1 MAIGNYLNRRMMD
14 DGSSLYESNPYSI
27 NNMIGNVSNY
37 TKTSPYSSTSSTVT
51 AAPVQTSGPTNEQPW
66 SPKFLNIPGIG
77 DMPYFRVSDLNWGPY
92 ENNLSDAM
100 RAWQNYQTLPDNYS
114 GPRDWESI
122 LKTETVPG
130 EGGDSGN
137 GPYTI
142 YIAPELKF
150 RGNPSDYGEWGTS
163 VFGHHANW
171 DIITDPNNPN
181 IMGFMIKTGGKEGT
195 VIPYVRQGDV
205 WVPQTQGIQKR
216 YWDTN
221 DSFGNLALASIIG
234 LPFLFGGLASAGL
247 IGGGEAAAGAGEALG
262 TGVAESFPISMP
274 SAPIMSELPPLTE
287 IGAGGAG
294 AATGAIDPW
303 FTEPGF
309 APPVSATP
317 PMVTDPWLTE
327 PGFSPPVSTDPST
340 AFDPWFTEPGF
351 EPPISSSPVVSDPWF
366 TEPPYDAPVSPSD
379 PWFTEPGF
387 EPPVNP
393 EVPDPWMTEPGFEPP
408 ITSNPATQ
416 GIGDLFHRIGQIG
429 NIAGR
434 LFGGSGGGNQMV
446 NVGGNSNGLLGLL
459 SAIYG
464 ARQSR
469 EYANMLRQIAGQMQE
484 QASPYI
490 NKLRESYENPN
501 AYLQSPEMQAIL
513 NLEANRLAGID
524 AAQGR
529 LSNDINR
536 TAKLQQLAQSRLADY
551 RRGLQQ
557 SIERIYQPL
566 AVASLFREAA
576 GRQAN
581 AWQGIP
587 QFFGAGGSAG
597 NVWNDIKNIIDT
609 GKDIWDVISGWWD

>member
-1 MAIGNYLNRRMMD
+1 MAIGNYLNRRMID
-14 DGSSLYESNPYSI
+14 DGSNLYESNPYLI
-27 NNMIGNVSNY
+27 NSVSGTPSNTYTTPQNVIDPSD
-37 TKTSPYSSTSSTVT
+37 PYGIRGRIIDKKPFVWDGQYSDYSYATNTNKVT
-51 AAPVQTSGPTNEQPW
+51 ASPVQTSGPTNEQPW

-77 DMPYFRVSDLNWGPY
+77 DMPYFRVSDINWGPY

-100 RAWQNYQTLPDNYS
+100 RAWQNYQNYSMSDYYS
-114 GPRDWESI
+114 GPHDWESI
-122 LKTETVPG
+122 LQTETVPG

-137 GPYTI
+137 GPYTR

-150 RGNPSDYGEWGTS
+150 RGNPSDYGVWGTS

-181 IMGFMIKTGGKEGT
+181 IMGFKIKTGEKEGT
-195 VIPYVRQGDV
+195 IIPYVRQGDV
-205 WVPQTQGIQKR
+205 WVPQTQGIQKQ

-294 AATGAIDPW
+294 AAAGAIDPW

-309 APPVSATP
+309 APPIDDP
-317 PMVTDPWLTE
+317 IVTID
-327 PGFSPPVSTDPST
+327 
-340 AFDPWFTEPGF
+340 DPWF
-351 EPPISSSPVVSDPWF
+351 
-366 TEPPYDAPVSPSD
+366 
-379 PWFTEPGF
+379 
-387 EPPVNP
+387 
-393 EVPDPWMTEPGFEPP
+393 TEPGFEPP
-408 ITSNPATQ
+408 ITSNPATP
-416 GIGDLFHRIGQIG
+416 GVGDLLRRIGQIG

-434 LFGGSGGGNQMV
+434 LFGGGGGGGGRGGNQMG

-464 ARQSR
+464 ARQSK
-469 EYANMLRQIAGQMQE
+469 EYADTLRQIAGQMQE

-501 AYLQSPEMQAIL
+501 AYLQSPEMQSIL

-587 QFFGAGGSAG
+587 QFFGAGGSVD
-597 NVWNDIKNIIDT
+597 NVWNDIKNVINT

>member
-1 MAIGNYLNRRMMD
+1 
-14 DGSSLYESNPYSI
+14 
-27 NNMIGNVSNY
+27 
-37 TKTSPYSSTSSTVT
+37 
-51 AAPVQTSGPTNEQPW
+51 
-66 SPKFLNIPGIG
+66 
-77 DMPYFRVSDLNWGPY
+77 
-92 ENNLSDAM
+92 
-100 RAWQNYQTLPDNYS
+100 
-114 GPRDWESI
+114 
-122 LKTETVPG
+122 
-130 EGGDSGN
+130 
-137 GPYTI
+137 
-142 YIAPELKF
+142 
-150 RGNPSDYGEWGTS
+150 
-163 VFGHHANW
+163 
-171 DIITDPNNPN
+171 
-181 IMGFMIKTGGKEGT
+181 
-195 VIPYVRQGDV
+195 
-205 WVPQTQGIQKR
+205 
-216 YWDTN
+216 
-221 DSFGNLALASIIG
+221 
-234 LPFLFGGLASAGL
+234 
-247 IGGGEAAAGAGEALG
+247 
-262 TGVAESFPISMP
+262 
-274 SAPIMSELPPLTE
+274 MSELPPLAG

-294 AATGAIDPW
+294 AAAGAIDPW
-303 FTEPGF
+303 FLEPGLSPPFSMDPSIPFEPGF
-309 APPVSATP
+309 PEYGPPFLDSPSVP
-317 PMVTDPWLTE
+317 DPWFTE

-379 PWFTEPGF
+379 PWYTEPGF
-387 EPPVNP
+387 EPPV
-393 EVPDPWMTEPGFEPP
+393 
-408 ITSNPATQ
+408 TSNPTTPNV
-416 GIGDLFHRIGQIG
+416 GDILRRIGQVG

-434 LFGGSGGGNQMV
+434 LFGGTGGGNKMN
-446 NVGGNSNGLLGLL
+446 NVGGNANGLLGLL

-513 NLEANRLAGID
+513 SLEANRLAGID
-524 AAQGR
+524 ASQGR

-557 SIERIYQPL
+557 SIEKMYQPM

-587 QFFGAGGSAG
+587 QFFGAGGSVD
-597 NVWNDIKNIIDT
+597 NVWNDIRNVINT